1 MYLPGRPEIKNSRSM
16 LRAFGGLNETY
27 GCTEA
32 EFSQALNF
40 SSRDFPALST
50 RLPRR
55 KLRAAENVRGMY
67 QLGGLLMLC
76 GTTLHYTPDDAGEE
90 PVTLENAVSDTEKAL
105 VGIGT
110 KILIFPDQLAFDTA
124 DGSLT
129 ALGARWSGEETA
141 LELTPCDADG
151 KTYTVDRWGL
161 EEPEDPA
168 DGEIFLKAANVN
180 TPWRHDGVLEVYSQA
195 DEKWNA
201 VTLDH
206 CLLSGEGLSE
216 AFRQWDT
223 VTVSGTAAILAGM
236 GADLDGEQVLYNV
249 EEGVLRVRITP
260 QGDHFYGYLKQEG
273 TAVTWTSIDDSETEE
288 YTAEGPAVIERRVP
302 ELEYLT
308 ECDNRVWGCNS
319 QENVIYACKL
329 GDPTNWFSYQNS
341 AADSY
346 AVTVGSDGHFTG
358 AATCMGYALF
368 FKENVLHKLY
378 GSKPSDFQ
386 LTSLNCR
393 GVAQNAAKSLCVIN
407 ETLYYLSRD
416 GVMSWDGS
424 IPVKASAALDPSGF
438 SNVRRA
444 VSGQLDGRYY
454 LHITRDAGTGAAHR
468 LLVYD
473 TERSL
478 WQEEGVCSYQMAGTG
493 SQLYLWD
500 GEALWIADPRR
511 ETGARTAEEGED
523 PETRIPFE
531 LVTGEFGL
539 DEPEDKY
546 ISRLVLR
553 LEAEPYT
560 TLEIAASYDGG
571 VWETLLA
578 RAVGA
583 QREKLALPLLPRR
596 HDTLRLR
603 IRGQGQITLRSLTR
617 TFAAARG
624 GLTQ

>member
-249 EEGVLRVRITP
+249 EEGVLRV
-260 QGDHFYGYLKQEG
+260 L
-273 TAVTWTSIDDSETEE
+273 
-288 YTAEGPAVIERRVP
+288 
-302 ELEYLT
+302 L
-308 ECDNRVWGCNS
+308 
-319 QENVIYACKL
+319 
-329 GDPTNWFSYQNS
+329 
-341 AADSY
+341 
-346 AVTVGSDGHFTG
+346 
-358 AATCMGYALF
+358 
-368 FKENVLHKLY
+368 
-378 GSKPSDFQ
+378 
-386 LTSLNCR
+386 
-393 GVAQNAAKSLCVIN
+393 
-407 ETLYYLSRD
+407 
-416 GVMSWDGS
+416 
-424 IPVKASAALDPSGF
+424 
-438 SNVRRA
+438 
-444 VSGQLDGRYY
+444 LDGDYFCDTLEDAVRDTKIPGRTAIPAGRYRV
-454 LHITRDAGTGAAHR
+454 IVNQSPRFGRDLPR
-468 LLVYD
+468 LLDVPRFEGILIHRGNTAKD
-473 TERSL
+473 TAGCILVGENKEPGKVVNSGRY
-478 WQEEGVCSYQMAGTG
+478 EEE
-493 SQLYLWD
+493 L
-500 GEALWIADPRR
+500 
-511 ETGARTAEEGED
+511 
-523 PETRIPFE
+523 TRILKE
-531 LVTGEFGL
+531 AQANGE
-539 DEPEDKY
+539 
-546 ISRLVLR
+546 
-553 LEAEPYT
+553 
-560 TLEIAASYDGG
+560 EI
-571 VWETLLA
+571 
-578 RAVGA
+578 
-583 QREKLALPLLPRR
+583 
-596 HDTLRLR
+596 R
-603 IRGQGQITLRSLTR
+603 IEIE
-617 TFAAARG
+617 
-624 GLTQ
+624 